1 MFSNKRKI
9 AHEIMSYLAEHP
21 DSKDTLEGIM
31 QWWLLERK
39 IIYQTN
45 KIQEAL
51 AELIENGLVL
61 EHKNRNSQISYSI
74 NQGKYGDIL
83 SLINQISD
91 N

>member
-9 AHEIMSYLAEHP
+9 AREIMFYLAEHP
-21 DSKDTLEGIM
+21 DSKDTLDGIM

-45 KIQEAL
+45 NIQEAL